1 MNKPFDIQDL
11 KDRLKAKGLDAA
23 EEVLKV
29 VANEAIDW
37 VAESCALHENAFIKI
52 GGTIAAAAKPAV
64 MKELDKV
71 DGQVG

>member
-37 VAESCALHENAFIKI
+37 ISESCVLHENAFVKV
-52 GGTIAAAAKPAV
+52 GGAIVSAAKPAV